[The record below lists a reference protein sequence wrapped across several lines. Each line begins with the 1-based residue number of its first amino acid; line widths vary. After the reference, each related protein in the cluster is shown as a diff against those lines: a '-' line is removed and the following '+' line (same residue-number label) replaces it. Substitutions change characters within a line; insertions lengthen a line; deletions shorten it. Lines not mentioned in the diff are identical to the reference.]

1 MYQKPIHLVLVVL
14 DLLVVLIAQVLYVP
28 LVAEVHVVVHVMD
41 LFVVANVK
49 SKNKESIKFFLA
61 ITKTFYDKIV
71 IIEGFC
77 YSKKKNPVYQVQMT
91 KKCKRQIL
99 RLPLNLTPLL

>member
-1 MYQKPIHLVLVVL
+1 M
-14 DLLVVLIAQVLYVP
+14 VLIAQVLYVP
-28 LVAEVHVVVHVMD
+28 L
-41 LFVVANVK
+41 VANVK

-91 KKCKRQIL
+91 KKYHL
-99 RLPLNLTPLL
+99 DTPERAYNINSLKKY